1 MTSWG
6 KVLNTTVTSWVRD
19 LNDPSSWG
27 KPLIG
32 RAIVS
37 SGWYSPRSGQN
48 HGGLDFAAPIGQPVV
63 AVQGGRVLV
72 ADRSNSS
79 SAGINVIL
87 VHDVAGIGPM
97 VSRYIHLSKIVSGL
111 APGDSVVKGQLLGL
125 VGETA
130 SEGKPH
136 LHLDLQTCSAAAL
149 ANYRRQ
155 YGWGRGTGEYAVA
168 ENYLNDV
175 RCTPV
180 PGEPS
185 IPVDGYLPSV
195 IREAK
200 EHGMRLRSN
209 SFTSA

>member
-1 MTSWG
+1 MKNIWG
-6 KVLNTTVTSWVRD
+6 KIISSWVRN
-19 LNDPSSWG
+19 LNDVAAWG
-27 KPLIG
+27 RPLIG
-32 RAIVS
+32 KAIVS
-37 SGWYSPRSGQN
+37 SGWYSPRGGKN
-48 HGGLDFAAPIGQPVV
+48 HGGLDFAAPIGQSVI
-63 AVQGGRVLV
+63 AVQSGRVLV

-87 VHDVAGIGPM
+87 VHDIIGIGPM
-97 VSRYIHLSKIVSGL
+97 VSRYIHLSKIAYGL
-111 APGDSVVKGQLLGL
+111 AFGDQVNKGQLLGL

-155 YGWGRGTGEYAVA
+155 YGWGRGTGEYAVS
-168 ENYLNDV
+168 EYYLNDV

-185 IPVDGYLPSV
+185 IPVDGYQPGV
-195 IREAK
+195 IREAE